1 MLTTAESQLIRDI
14 KARVLA
20 KQFVSDAEKQTILDL
35 LKREQ
40 LSVRAAVVQRAA
52 NSGFDVSGI
61 KTTRR

>member
-1 MLTTAESQLIRDI
+1 MMSKEEGVKLQNI

-20 KQFVSDAEKQTILDL
+20 KKAVSNVEKQWVLDL

-40 LSVRAAVVQRAA
+40 CAIRPAVKQAAK

-61 KTTRR
+61 ITK